1 MASAMING
9 LLTTGF
15 SPLQLRAADPSE
27 EALEGLRALG
37 IQYLNTSPEHLCDG
51 ADLIVA
57 AVKPQIMSEA
67 LSPLKN
73 RLSEGTAL
81 LSIAAGIPVR
91 SLQRLSL
98 IHI

>member
-37 IQYLNTSPEHLCDG
+37 IQNLNTSSEHLCDG

-57 AVKPQIMSEA
+57 AVKPQIMQA
-67 LSPLKN
+67 VVTPLASKIKPDT
-73 RLSEGTAL
+73 LIVSV
-81 LSIAAGIPVR
+81 AAGVPVNGP
-91 SLQRLSL
+91 SGNGDSA
-98 IHI
+98 